1 MKAFNIEAEKATH
14 IIDAVNE
21 VSNNYAVSSAD
32 LANNLGIVSATMAAG
47 DTTLEETLGLMA
59 SITEITRDASRAAN
73 ALKTI
78 GQRLRA
84 VGEDGGEYIGDLQK
98 AFDEYGI
105 SIEIV
110 NAKTGEMSS
119 TYDILKAIA
128 DRWNDLNDAQRQT
141 IGELAAGKQRIT
153 DFNNIESVPRN
164 WFVK

>member
-1 MKAFNIEAEKATH
+1 MTA
-14 IIDAVNE
+14 
-21 VSNNYAVSSAD
+21 
-32 LANNLGIVSATMAAG
+32 
-47 DTTLEETLGLMA
+47 
-59 SITEITRDASRAAN
+59 ITEITRDSSRAAN

-84 VGEDGGEYIGDLQK
+84 VGEDGGKYIGDLQK
-98 AFDEYGI
+98 AFDKYGI

-153 DFNNIESVPRN
+153 DFNALMQNFGTAYSATATAINSSGSRPFLQSLKKAKRVSLLVS
-164 WFVK
+164 WLMK